1 MDAFNNQPF
10 KVFIEGLVNKIR
22 TEGFF
27 FILKY
32 LIMNKTF
39 FIGLVIHLLLCLG
52 LQAQETHRVPKNYA
66 LELGYRYLPATTFD
80 IKNAGPTVLFDYAWQ
95 LSGFSG
101 KPASFITVPLGYTFL
116 SQGESNN
123 SARILS
129 YGWTVRHHLSAD
141 RKAIPY
147 VGYGLLLNQLR
158 MSNLDGSV
166 FGHQTRFDF
175 GYLFTLNE
183 YLRLF
188 AKLEYSYTRYP
199 RLGLTSSDKIHA
211 AELKV
216 GLRFNK

>member
-1 MDAFNNQPF
+1 MDAFYNQLF
-10 KVFIEGLVNKIR
+10 KVFIEGFVNKIR
-22 TEGFF
+22 TEGFW
-27 FILKY
+27 ITLKY
-32 LIMNKTF
+32 LIMNKIF
-39 FIGLVIHLLLCLG
+39 FLGLTLYLLLGIG
-52 LQAQETHRVPKNYA
+52 LQAQEIHRVPKNYA
-66 LELGYRYLPATTFD
+66 LELGYRYLPSTTFD

-116 SQGESNN
+116 SQGESRNN
-123 SARILS
+123 ARILS
-129 YGWTVRHHLSAD
+129 YGWTVRHHLAAE

-158 MSNLDGSV
+158 MSNLEGSV

-188 AKLEYSYTRYP
+188 AKIEYSYTRYP
-199 RLGLTSSDKIHA
+199 RLGLQSSDKIHA